1 MINARLAIV
10 RGNYERYIYIL
21 YSWEIDKI
29 RKYSFE
35 VFDSQLNGDQIL
47 TNNKFYSSCA
57 VARDAALDFIDE
69 LED

>member
-1 MINARLAIV
+1 MINDRLAIV
-10 RGNYERYIYIL
+10 RGNYERYIYVL
-21 YSWEIDKI
+21 YSLEIDKI

-35 VFDSQLNGDQIL
+35 VFDSKLQGDKIL
-47 TNNKFYSSCA
+47 TNNSFYSSCA